1 MDRGIVVTPYFTFDG
16 HSLHFPGLVG
26 IESTNLKHYL
36 LYWDKVEFPN
46 NNIIHI
52 GDSPE
57 FEFLYNEN
65 VLQRTNININGFS
78 GNIGNVYLIAQA
90 EAIRKLNEQDPG
102 KWTLGQNSSRL
113 FVPDSLSKN
122 TSSVEFELYNILP
135 SPGDDVS
142 YEEILNFKVK
152 RKDELAEFRM
162 CMDDIYIDI
171 TKSNDIPRSKNV
183 ALTKLEKSISNL
195 NVVASES
202 WSSKFL
208 SGFKVDISIPNVI
221 DNSVKGAGLAAMSS
235 LPITLGAAAGAVASV
250 MKFDFST
257 APRVTGTK
265 GLRNDFAYISSV
277 NRDLKS

>member
-1 MDRGIVVTPYFTFDG
+1 
-16 HSLHFPGLVG
+16 
-26 IESTNLKHYL
+26 
-36 LYWDKVEFPN
+36 
-46 NNIIHI
+46 
-52 GDSPE
+52 
-57 FEFLYNEN
+57 
-65 VLQRTNININGFS
+65 
-78 GNIGNVYLIAQA
+78 
-90 EAIRKLNEQDPG
+90 
-102 KWTLGQNSSRL
+102 
-113 FVPDSLSKN
+113 
-122 TSSVEFELYNILP
+122 
-135 SPGDDVS
+135 
-142 YEEILNFKVK
+142 
-152 RKDELAEFRM
+152 
-162 CMDDIYIDI
+162 MDDIYIDI